1 MAEELKLTKI
11 RDDCPDNRTCPAV
24 HRTNRYS
31 LMIIGRQVTEPA
43 SAGHAQPD
51 PGRAVIEVPASL
63 VPELAASRTSRD
75 TVVIT
80 GRLVTEPAALAQM
93 DIGPGE
99 IAIEVPAAVLAG
111 AA

>member
-31 LMIIGRQVTEPA
+31 LMIIGKQVTDA
-43 SAGHAQPD
+43 AVLALAQPG
-51 PGRAVIEVPASL
+51 PGRAVIEVPSSL
-63 VPELAASRTSRD
+63 VPELASGQE

-93 DIGPGE
+93 GIGPGE